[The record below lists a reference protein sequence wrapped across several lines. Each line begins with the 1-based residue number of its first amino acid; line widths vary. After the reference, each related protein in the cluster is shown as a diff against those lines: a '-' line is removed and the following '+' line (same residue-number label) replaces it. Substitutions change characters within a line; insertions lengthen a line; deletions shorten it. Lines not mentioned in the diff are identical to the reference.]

1 LTPDHR
7 DEWIRRRKVVDAR
20 HRYCA
25 LSMPI
30 TPRGE
35 STIMMP
41 HLISRLSPWINSA
54 AIIAGLFASSLG
66 SAAPVALAS
75 TPADLTLS
83 IIQSPSGPIG
93 LGETVE
99 FTYTMR
105 NIGGTDVNAEM
116 LGGITGAA
124 SSSIKTQ
131 PDGLQTPCTQARIQ
145 LQCTDFILA
154 AGATK
159 T

>member
-1 LTPDHR
+1 
-7 DEWIRRRKVVDAR
+7 
-20 HRYCA
+20 
-25 LSMPI
+25 
-30 TPRGE
+30 
-35 STIMMP
+35 
-41 HLISRLSPWINSA
+41 
-54 AIIAGLFASSLG
+54 
-66 SAAPVALAS
+66 AS

-159 T
+159 TLVVQARASTTLPGAITANGTIDLADNVGDPNPGNNSDSVSISVIRLPDLTVSIVDGPDLVQAGAHVQFKVN